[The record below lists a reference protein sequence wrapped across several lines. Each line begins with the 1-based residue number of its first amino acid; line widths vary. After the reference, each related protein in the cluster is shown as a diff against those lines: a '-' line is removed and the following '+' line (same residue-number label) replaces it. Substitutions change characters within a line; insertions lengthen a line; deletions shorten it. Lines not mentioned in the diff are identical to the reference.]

1 MLGFDVYCD
10 IRNGLHKEASLRKAS
25 VFEWIVEEQDD
36 ESAVRTLISS
46 CDRKTVLGLIRYFDA
61 DAPVQNLLQN
71 RLRELGTARDEG
83 AIEEY
88 VKQRKQSAESFYQYL
103 AKLIDEKGF
112 ESDAKFYTSIG
123 MSRQTFAKI
132 RKSGNGISRN
142 HALLM
147 AAGLG
152 LNYGEAVDFMSN
164 AGYAFRKGDM
174 RESIICYV
182 MRNYQYDLTMMEE
195 ILVGFGEKPLMDYG
209 EMSPKM

>member
-1 MLGFDVYCD
+1 MLSFDVYCN
-10 IRNGLHKEASLRKAS
+10 IRNGLHREAILGKIN
-25 VFEWIVEEQDD
+25 VFKRIVEEQDD
-36 ESAVRTLISS
+36 ESAVRTLISN

-61 DAPVQNLLQN
+61 DAPIQNLLQE
-71 RLRELGTARDEG
+71 RLRELGTAGDKG
-83 AIEEY
+83 TIAEY
-88 VKQRKQSAESFYQYL
+88 VKQRKQSSESFYQYL

-112 ESDAKFYTSIG
+112 GSDAKFYTSIG

-132 RKSGNGISRN
+132 RKGGNGVSRN

-152 LNYGEAVDFMSN
+152 LNYNEAVDFMSN
-164 AGYAFRKGDM
+164 AGYMFRKGDV

-182 MRNYQYDLTMMEE
+182 MRNYHYNLMMMEE

>member
-1 MLGFDVYCD
+1 MLSFDVYCD
-10 IRNGLHKEASLRKAS
+10 IRNGLHREAILGKTS
-25 VFEWIVEEQDD
+25 VFERIVEEQDD

-71 RLRELGTARDEG
+71 RLRKLGTAGDEG
-83 AIEEY
+83 ALEEY
-88 VKQRKQSAESFYQYL
+88 VKQRRRSSGSFYQYL

-112 ESDAKFYTSIG
+112 QSDAKFYTSIG

-152 LNYGEAVDFMSN
+152 LDYGEAVDFMSN

-182 MRNYQYDLTMMEE
+182 MRNYHYDLIMMEE

>member
-10 IRNGLHKEASLRKAS
+10 IRNGLHKEASLRRAR

-36 ESAVRTLISS
+36 ENAVKALISN
-46 CDRKTVLGLIRYFDA
+46 CDRKTVLRLIRYFNA
-61 DAPVQNLLQN
+61 DAPVQDLLQN
-71 RLRELGTARDEG
+71 RLRELSAARGED
-83 AIEEY
+83 AIAEY
-88 VKQRKQSAESFYQYL
+88 VKQRKRSSESFYQYL
-103 AKLIDEKGF
+103 TKLIDEKGF
-112 ESDAKFYTSIG
+112 ETDAKFYTSIG

-147 AAGLG
+147 AAGLR
-152 LNYGEAVDFMSN
+152 LNYGEAVEFMSN

-182 MRNYQYDLTMMEE
+182 MRNYQYDLMMMEE
-195 ILVGFGEKPLMDYG
+195 ILIGFGEKPLMDYG

>member
-1 MLGFDVYCD
+1 MLSFDIYCD
-10 IRNGLHKEASLRKAS
+10 IRNGLHREAILAKAS
-25 VFEWIVEEQDD
+25 VFERIVEEQDD
-36 ESAVRTLISS
+36 ENAVRTLIAG

-61 DAPVQNLLQN
+61 DAPVQDLLRN

-88 VKQRKQSAESFYQYL
+88 VKQRKLASESFYQYL
-103 AKLIDEKGF
+103 ARLIDEKGF

-152 LNYGEAVDFMSN
+152 LNYREAVDFMSN

-182 MRNYQYDLTMMEE
+182 MRNYRYDLMMLEE

>member
-1 MLGFDVYCD
+1 MLSFDVYCD
-10 IRNGLHKEASLRKAS
+10 IRNGLHREAILAKAN
-25 VFEWIVEEQDD
+25 VFERIVENQDD
-36 ESAVRTLISS
+36 ENAVKTLIAS
-46 CDRKTVLGLIRYFDA
+46 CDRKTVLRLIRCFDA
-61 DAPVQNLLQN
+61 DAPVQDLLRN
-71 RLRELGTARDEG
+71 RLRELGTAKDKG

-88 VKQRKQSAESFYQYL
+88 VKQRKRASASFYQYL
-103 AKLIDEKGF
+103 ARLIDEKGF
-112 ESDAKFYTSIG
+112 GSDAKFYTSIG

-132 RKSGNGISRN
+132 RKGGNSISRN

-182 MRNYQYDLTMMEE
+182 MRNYHYDLMMLEE